1 MGRTLFGTD
10 GVRGEANKY
19 PMTAEMALRLGAAVG
34 NYFGRQ
40 KARSK
45 RVVIGKDTR
54 QSGYMFEYALTAGLT
69 STGMNALLLGPVP
82 TPAVGL
88 LTTSMRADLGI
99 MVSASHNK
107 FKDNGIKFFG
117 PDGYKLSDQVE
128 EDIEDLLVQ
137 DISLA
142 EVKEIGRAQRVDD
155 GLFRYVERV
164 KSTFPQGMRLDG
176 IKVVVDCANG
186 AAYRAAP

>member
-1 MGRTLFGTD
+1 
-10 GVRGEANKY
+10 
-19 PMTAEMALRLGAAVG
+19 
-34 NYFGRQ
+34 
-40 KARSK
+40 
-45 RVVIGKDTR
+45 
-54 QSGYMFEYALTAGLT
+54 
-69 STGMNALLLGPVP
+69 
-82 TPAVGL
+82 
-88 LTTSMRADLGI
+88 MRADLGI

-186 AAYRAAP
+186 AAYRAAPEALWELGAEVISIGVHPNGKI